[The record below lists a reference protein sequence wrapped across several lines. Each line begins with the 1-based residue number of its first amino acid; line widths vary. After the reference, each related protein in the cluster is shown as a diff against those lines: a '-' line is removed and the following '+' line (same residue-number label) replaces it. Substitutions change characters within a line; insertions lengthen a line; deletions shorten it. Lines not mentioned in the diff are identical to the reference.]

1 MNVLLTARGFLGG
14 VLEKKLK
21 EQGHIVEVMG
31 RDKDVRIPANFKGI
45 NDIDLVIHNAGI
57 VSSLKGLE
65 DPHTTYE
72 TNIMGTVNVLEFCRK
87 KRTPLIFISSCK
99 IEPTSRLSWGSYGV
113 SKVAGE
119 LIVKDYWKIYGV
131 PYIIVRPASIYGMTQ
146 DGVSILGWITWFIKA
161 AIHDYEINI
170 EGDGEQRRDSIHVE
184 DLGNLLV
191 KMAGL
196 FYEGANKAYEVGWG
210 EEGTISVNELIR
222 CLEKKSGKKLKTKTV
237 SNRRGDP
244 NSLIMSPEETNAVW
258 DFKPKISIYQGID
271 DIYDYYLT
279 HKEEFKKL

>member
-1 MNVLLTARGFLGG
+1 MNILLTARGFLGG
-14 VLEKKLK
+14 VLEAKLK
-21 EQGHIVEVMG
+21 EQGHIVEIMG

-99 IEPTSRLSWGSYGV
+99 VEPTSRLSWGSYGV

-119 LIVKDYWKIYGV
+119 AIIKDYWKTYGV
-131 PYIIVRPASIYGMTQ
+131 PYIIVRPASIYGMAQ

-161 AIHDYEINI
+161 TIHDYEIGI
-170 EGDGEQRRDSIHVE
+170 EGDGNQERDSIHVD
-184 DLGNLLV
+184 DLSRLIV
-191 KMAGL
+191 KMANL
-196 FYEGANKAYEVGWG
+196 FFEGANETYEVGWG
-210 EEGTISVNELIR
+210 RDGTISVNDLIR
-222 CLEKKSGKKLKTKTV
+222 YLERKSGKKLKTVNKP
-237 SNRRGDP
+237 NRRGDP
-244 NSLIMSPEETNAVW
+244 DSLIMSPDLANLIW
-258 DFKPKISIYQGID
+258 DFTPKISIYQGVD
-271 DIYDYYLT
+271 DIYDYYLS